1 MPLFIAFRAN
11 NPSNELSVISS
22 GDGFSWTTRKSYPN
36 IQIGSAPAMAVFG
49 GKLYIAFQANDSSHT
64 LFVTSSTDGVNFPT
78 AQAYPNIQI
87 GSAPIMYFQDAH
99 DPIVENDPPI
109 EAILYIAFQAND
121 SSHRLFV
128 TSAATGAGFP
138 TAEPYP
144 DIHIGSTPAVDVSPA
159 SYPTMAFQADDPS
172 NRLFFT
178 YSANENF
185 VVWLSP
191 AREVPGIQIGSAPAL
206 ANFGGKLF
214 IAFEANDPSH
224 RLFTAYMTGFEDW
237 VSPANPIPG
246 VEIGSAPAMAS
257 FR

>member
-49 GKLYIAFQANDSSHT
+49 GKLYIAFQANDSSQP

-87 GSAPIMYFQDAH
+87 GGAPIMYAQDAVT
-99 DPIVENDPPI
+99 DITPPVE
-109 EAILYIAFQAND
+109 ARLYIAFQAND
-121 SSHRLFV
+121 SSHTLFV
-128 TSAATGAGFP
+128 TSSATGAGFP
-138 TAEPYP
+138 TAQPYP
-144 DIHIGSTPAVDVSPA
+144 DIHIGSTPAVGFSPA

-178 YSANENF
+178 YSANDYF
-185 VVWLSP
+185 VEWLSP
-191 AREVPGIQIGSAPAL
+191 AIEVPGIQIGSAPAL
-206 ANFGGKLF
+206 ALFGGKLC

-224 RLFTAYMTGFEDW
+224 RLFTAYMDGFEDW